1 MVSRHRGD
9 RRGAGPSRRS
19 SRAFCVT
26 SPTGIVLSEPS
37 LIIPAVSCAL
47 SGIGAGTMLR
57 RTPVPGGPL
66 RSRWAVLPASR
77 RLWIMSGLMI
87 VPAIVLMV
95 LLAPFLGGTR
105 YWTPTYVAII
115 LVAFVIALI
124 IWVRGTIRAVQ
135 EQRARRA
142 SRSDG
147 NPGPGENREQPGWH
161 GRA

>member
-1 MVSRHRGD
+1 V
-9 RRGAGPSRRS
+9 
-19 SRAFCVT
+19 
-26 SPTGIVLSEPS
+26 
-37 LIIPAVSCAL
+37 
-47 SGIGAGTMLR
+47 
-57 RTPVPGGPL
+57 
-66 RSRWAVLPASR
+66 RSRWLALPASR
-77 RLWIMSGLMI
+77 RLWITSGLVI

-105 YWTPTYVAII
+105 YWTPTYVSII

-142 SRSDG
+142 SRSAAY
-147 NPGPGENREQPGWH
+147 PGPGENRDQTGCP